1 VPDWVVRKANQTE
14 LVDSSPEQLRR
25 RMLHGN
31 ICAPDRVE
39 QALTHFF
46 RTDNLIALREL
57 ALRFVADETEEE
69 LLKHLRRHRAVGMWE
84 TTERIMVAVTG
95 AADDDALVRRAAR
108 IAARVRADI
117 DVLHV
122 VGTDGSSAD
131 RGSTGNLQQLAADV
145 GGRWH
150 EVEDDDP
157 ARAIA
162 QFAGQHQITQIVI
175 RASRRSRWRPF
186 KGGGSTVARIIKA
199 AGDTGIDV
207 HVVAR
212 REPDAK
218 EGGGSRPDG

>member
-1 VPDWVVRKANQTE
+1 
-14 LVDSSPEQLRR
+14 
-25 RMLHGN
+25 
-31 ICAPDRVE
+31 
-39 QALTHFF
+39 
-46 RTDNLIALREL
+46 
-57 ALRFVADETEEE
+57 
-69 LLKHLRRHRAVGMWE
+69 MWE

-95 AADDDALVRRAAR
+95 AADDDLLVRRAAR

-131 RGSTGNLQQLAADV
+131 RGSTGKLQQLATDV

-162 QFAGQHQITQIVI
+162 QFAGQHRITQIVI
-175 RASRRSRWRPF
+175 RASRRSRWRQF
-186 KGGGSTVARIIKA
+186 TGGGSNVARIIKA

-212 REPDAK
+212 REPDANG
-218 EGGGSRPDG
+218 GGGSRPGG